1 MSYSPYAPLVQSAAL
16 YPALWRLVLGVVTA
30 VLLTFVW
37 LGLLMVGLSLAS
49 GLSIIDAALAAFSG
63 PANTPERSIFYLI
76 VVAGLG
82 FGTLGAAAF
91 WQKRGRRALTG
102 HGPRVLR
109 HFAIAAG
116 MTLLIASCLSG
127 VQAAFSEEPLPLPN
141 LDLGTWLAWLPFAL
155 IALAFQ
161 TGAEELFFRGY
172 LQSQLA
178 ARFRS
183 PFIWLLV
190 PAIAFGFA
198 HFAPG
203 LPGLNSWLYVGF
215 AAIFGILAGDLT
227 ARTGS
232 LGAAWGWHFANNS
245 FAVLIVST
253 EGSVSGLGLWRTEG
267 GLTEPIELTPWLLI
281 DIAIVLGIWIVL
293 RRVLRV

>member
-1 MSYSPYAPLVQSAAL
+1 MVYKQQDDIGDVIVAEPNRSAS
-16 YPALWRLVLGVVTA
+16 WQT
-30 VLLTFVW
+30 
-37 LGLLMVGLSLAS
+37 
-49 GLSIIDAALAAFSG
+49 
-63 PANTPERSIFYLI
+63 NKI
-76 VVAGLG
+76 V
-82 FGTLGAAAF
+82 
-91 WQKRGRRALTG
+91 
-102 HGPRVLR
+102 
-109 HFAIAAG
+109 
-116 MTLLIASCLSG
+116 LIAMCCLSG
-127 VQAAFSEEPLPLPN
+127 
-141 LDLGTWLAWLPFAL
+141 T
-155 IALAFQ
+155 IA
-161 TGAEELFFRGY
+161 
-172 LQSQLA
+172 
-178 ARFRS
+178 
-183 PFIWLLV
+183 I
-190 PAIAFGFA
+190 GFA